1 LTDKRMKRFF
11 MTKDD
16 AVDLILHAAELS
28 QGGETFVLKMPII
41 QLIDLFEAMKIVLAP
56 KFGLKPSQIK
66 TKIIGIRRGEK
77 LTENLL
83 TNYELSNVLET
94 KDFFIIPK
102 YFDLSKKYNYRGVSI
117 PKNPQNFFKDIKPL
131 SQNQIVK
138 ILKKIY

>member
-1 LTDKRMKRFF
+1 

-41 QLIDLFEAMKIVLAP
+41 QLIDLFEAMKIVLA
-56 KFGLKPSQIK
+56 
-66 TKIIGIRRGEK
+66 
-77 LTENLL
+77 
-83 TNYELSNVLET
+83 
-94 KDFFIIPK
+94 IPK